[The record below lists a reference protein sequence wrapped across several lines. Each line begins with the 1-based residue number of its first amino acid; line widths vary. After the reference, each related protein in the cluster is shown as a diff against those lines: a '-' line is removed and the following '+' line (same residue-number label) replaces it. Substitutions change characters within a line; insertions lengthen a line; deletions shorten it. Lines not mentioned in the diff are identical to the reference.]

1 MFVEEPA
8 AQVIQRSDDILGGTA
23 VFRGTR
29 VPVRTLLDY
38 LGNGQRLDEFL
49 SDFPTVSRE
58 QAMRRVGVGAQGSD
72 RRRGSS
78 WMSACPEG

>member
-1 MFVEEPA
+1 MFVEEPV

-29 VPVRTLLDY
+29 VPVRTLLDC

-58 QAMRRVGVGAQGSD
+58 QAVAVLELARRALTGDADPPG
-72 RRRGSS
+72 
-78 WMSACPEG
+78 